1 MKRNHRRINKKVK
14 RSHKKYADNR
24 YIYQEGGFLEAIRL
38 YGTQAVGF

>member
-1 MKRNHRRINKKVK
+1 MKRNHRRTNKKIK

-24 YIYQEGGFLEAIRL
+24 YISQEGGFLEAIRL